1 MKRKFRPALISLV
14 TLFILQNCSKSDDS
28 SIYANGAGM
37 VGKWKAEQQYRSPGG
52 GGEWYSLSMAERF
65 IIEFK
70 ADSSF
75 TYSSNFPMAAASFN
89 RFSSN
94 GPQVKMFSSLT
105 NETANWYLGDT
116 VVNNEMS
123 LAVFLCIE
131 GCPYKLRRIK

>member
-1 MKRKFRPALISLV
+1 MKFRLTLIALAAF
-14 TLFILQNCSKSDDS
+14 LFLQNCSKSGDS
-28 SIYANGAGM
+28 SIYADGTGM
-37 VGKWKAEQQYRSPGG
+37 VGRWKAEQQYRSPGS
-52 GGEWYSLSMAERF
+52 GGEWHPLSLAERF

-75 TYSSNFPMAAASFN
+75 AYTSNFPMAAASFN

-94 GPQVKMFSSLT
+94 GYQVKMFSSLT
-105 NETANWYLGDT
+105 SETANWYVGDT
-116 VVNNEMS
+116 VVSNEMS